1 MIHLPYSPVLWGAA
15 WLVLVVTG
23 LSTRPLMPVDETRYL
38 AVAWEMWLGGD
49 YLVPH
54 LNGEHYSHKPPLLF
68 WLINLGWAVFG
79 VNDWWARLVA
89 PLFGLGSLVLTMM
102 LGRRLWPDRLDVGD
116 MAPLILVGGLF
127 WGAFTTLTMF
137 DMLVCFFTLAALLGV
152 VDGCRRGGWRGWLL
166 AGVAIGLGV
175 LSKGPVILIH
185 VLPVA
190 LCAPLWAGGGR
201 RVTWGAYYA
210 RLSATVLIAAAV
222 ALAWVVPA
230 AIAGGAE
237 YREAILWGQTAGRI
251 SESFAHGRP
260 WWFYLAA
267 LPAALLPWILWPPV
281 WRGLYRVGDLMA
293 DPGSRFC
300 LVWLALVMAILALVS
315 GKQPHYLIPSLP
327 AAALLL
333 AAVLGSG
340 AGRTWRFDQGIP
352 LLLFVLPAL
361 ALALAIGVPPLP
373 QSAGLPALVR
383 ELAPLMALP
392 AALAAVVA
400 AWMPMRIPP
409 WRVVFMGIASV
420 LLVVSG
426 HLAVQPHLRQAF
438 DLKPLAEYV
447 GELQGQGIHVANV
460 HKYHG
465 QYQYLGRLRQPLAIT
480 WQHEARQ
487 WAAEHPGAR
496 MIVSH
501 NEMPDGIE
509 PGFVQRFRGRSVAV
523 WEAETVLDRDDIVK
537 P

>member
-1 MIHLPYSPVLWGAA
+1 MIRLPYSPLLWGAA
-15 WLVLVVTG
+15 WLVLVATG
-23 LSTRPLMPVDETRYL
+23 LSTRPLIPVDETRYL
-38 AVAWEMWLGGD
+38 AVAWEMWIGGD

-54 LNGEHYSHKPPLLF
+54 LNGEAYSHKPPLLF

-89 PLFGLGSLVLTMM
+89 PLFGLGSLALTAM
-102 LGRRLWPDRLDVGD
+102 LGRRLWPNRPDVGD

-127 WGAFTTLTMF
+127 WAAFTTLTMF

-152 VDGCRRGGWRGWLL
+152 VDGCRRGGWLGWVL
-166 AGVAIGLGV
+166 AGVAMGLGV
-175 LSKGPVILIH
+175 LSKGPVILVY

-190 LCAPLWAGGGR
+190 LGAPLWIGGGR
-201 RVTWGAYYA
+201 QVTWAALYA
-210 RLSATVLIAAAV
+210 RLIAAVLIAAAV
-222 ALAWVVPA
+222 AMAWAVPA
-230 AIAGGAE
+230 AIAGGGE
-237 YREAILWGQTAGRI
+237 YGDAILWGQTAGRI

-267 LPAALLPWILWPPV
+267 LPAVLLPWILWPPV
-281 WRGLYRVGDLMA
+281 WRGLFRVRALLA
-293 DPGSRFC
+293 DAGCRFC
-300 LVWLALVMAILALVS
+300 LVWLAAVVVILALVS

-327 AAALLL
+327 AAALLM
-333 AAVLGSG
+333 AAVLGTG
-340 AGRTWRFDQGIP
+340 ADRTGRFDQVIP
-352 LLLFVLPAL
+352 ALLFTLPAL

-373 QSAGLPALVR
+373 QSAGLPAIAR
-383 ELAPLMALP
+383 ELAPLAALP
-392 AALAAVVA
+392 TAGAAVIA
-400 AWMPMRIPP
+400 AWMPLRIPP
-409 WRVVFMGIASV
+409 WRVVFMGAAAV
-420 LLVVSG
+420 LLVISG

-438 DLKPLAEYV
+438 DLRPLAEYV
-447 GELQGQGIHVANV
+447 GELQSQGIEVANV

-487 WAAEHPGAR
+487 WAAAHPEAR

-501 NEMPDGIE
+501 DEMPEGVE
-509 PGFVQRFRGRSVAV
+509 PGFVQRFRGRLVAV
-523 WEAETVLDRDDIVK
+523 WKAETVRDRDDVVK